1 MEIKSIFDE
10 FRQYKEKK
18 QVGKIVHLDSTV
30 IRVTI
35 ALSWAP
41 FLVFVSLFR
50 YRLTKIYVILIS
62 GVDRG
67 TPNVI
72 VSISFLEDFFSL
84 AHLIVLVLIF
94 LNMFCILSPAS
105 TSIYLFLIQIVNETS
120 DLKIERQL

>member
-10 FRQYKEKK
+10 FRQYKEKE

-67 TPNVI
+67 TPNVV
-72 VSISFLEDFFSL
+72 VSISFLEDFFPL
-84 AHLIVLVLIF
+84 L
-94 LNMFCILSPAS
+94 
-105 TSIYLFLIQIVNETS
+105 T
-120 DLKIERQL
+120 